1 MYRFI
6 VVRKRAVVLC
16 SILLVL
22 ALAGGI
28 CFAAAGVVTT
38 QEQIPE
44 AESVSLPVLMYHSVL
59 KNPSSAG
66 TYVVSPETLEND
78 LKYLK
83 EHGYTAVLSE
93 EVVNYVK
100 NGGVLPEKPVMITFD
115 DGHLNNLTYV
125 VPLLEQYDMKAV
137 ISVVGSYT
145 ETAAERDDHNPNY
158 AYFAWEEITAC
169 VESGRIEIGNHTY
182 DMHNQKSRRG
192 AMKKRGE
199 SDAEYEQALGNDL
212 MKTQTLLKEHCGIEP
227 RIFTYPYGAVS
238 NASLEI
244 VKKLGFEMS
253 LGCGEKVNTLTRG
266 DPECLYQIGRFNR
279 PSGISTDKFMEKL
292 GI

>member
-6 VVRKRAVVLC
+6 VVRKRVVVIC

-44 AESVSLPVLMYHSVL
+44 EESVRLPVLMYHSVL

-66 TYVVSPETLEND
+66 KYVISPDTFESD

-83 EHGYTAVLSE
+83 ENGYTSVLSG
-93 EVVNYVK
+93 EVIDYVK
-100 NGGVLPEKPVMITFD
+100 NNGTLPEKPVMITLD
-115 DGHLNNLTYV
+115 DGYLNNLTYV
-125 VPLLEQYDMKAV
+125 VPLLEQYDMKAI

-145 ETAAERDDHNPNY
+145 ERFSAEADHNPNY
-158 AYFAWEEITAC
+158 SHFSWEDIQEC
-169 VESGRIEIGNHTY
+169 VATGRVEIGNHTY

-199 SDAEYEQALGNDL
+199 SDADYEQALRGDL

-227 RIFTYPYGAVS
+227 RVFTYPYGAVS

-244 VKKLGFEMS
+244 VERLGFEMS
-253 LGCGEKVNTLTRG
+253 LGCGEVVNTLTRG
-266 DPECLYQIGRFNR
+266 DTECLYQIGRFNR
-279 PSGISTDKFMEKL
+279 PSGISTEKFMEKM